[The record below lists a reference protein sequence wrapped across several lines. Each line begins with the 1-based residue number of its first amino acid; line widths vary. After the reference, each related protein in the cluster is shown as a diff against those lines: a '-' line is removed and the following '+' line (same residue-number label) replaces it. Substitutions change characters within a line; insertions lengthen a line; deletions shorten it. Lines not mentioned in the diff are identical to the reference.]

1 MRCMRRI
8 SRASRQ
14 TLAAGATKNEPSA
27 LAAWIAD
34 PQKIKPGSH
43 MPANALSPDDMQALV
58 AYLETLK

>member
-1 MRCMRRI
+1 M
-8 SRASRQ
+8 
-14 TLAAGATKNEPSA
+14 

-43 MPANALSPDDMQALV
+43 MPANLLAPDDMQALV